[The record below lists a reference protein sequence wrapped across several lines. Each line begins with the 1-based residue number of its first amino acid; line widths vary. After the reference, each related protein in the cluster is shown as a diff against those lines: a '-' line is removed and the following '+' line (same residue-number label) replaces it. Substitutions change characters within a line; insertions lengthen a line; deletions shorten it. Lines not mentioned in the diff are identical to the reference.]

1 MTKQDYLAEEREK
14 VRAAA
19 LGLGIPD
26 AEVLGQSEL
35 LYSLEHRSPEVLA
48 ELLDHL
54 RKYREWWESVLEQ
67 GGADS
72 SKLAL
77 AEQERD
83 SSEVRLSEAI
93 ERAVKS

>member
-1 MTKQDYLAEEREK
+1 MKKADYLAEEREK
-14 VRAAA
+14 VRVAA

-35 LYSLEHRSPEVLA
+35 LYGIEHRSPEVLS

-54 RKYREWWESVLEQ
+54 QKYREWWECALEQ
-67 GGADS
+67 GSTDS

-77 AEQERD
+77 AVQERK

-93 ERAVKS
+93 ERALKS

>member
-1 MTKQDYLAEEREK
+1 MKKQDYLAEEREK
-14 VRAAA
+14 VRAVA

-35 LYSLEHRSPEVLA
+35 LYGIEHRSPEVLA

-54 RKYREWWESVLEQ
+54 QKYREWWEH
-67 GGADS
+67 
-72 SKLAL
+72 AL
-77 AEQERD
+77 LKPSDTTKQAQEKE